1 MNPSPRKSATDSQG
15 EFLVEAGDLLERINA
30 KLLTLGALP
39 PGQAAP
45 PDVLNDIFR
54 AAHSLKGLA
63 GMFGF
68 PAVAGVSHK
77 LESLLDSL
85 RFGRLPIDRDLLDVL
100 FDGVE
105 LLASLLEKRERDP
118 HAGAAADELERRI
131 ARLREGERD
140 IDRAAIFARF
150 AVDPALTGVLSEYEQ
165 HRLAENLTASERGV
179 WLVAVGFDL
188 MTFDTGLLATLESLR
203 GVGEVIASVPDTEL
217 MGGDRIGF
225 KILVGARLRDDEAM
239 ASLGAE
245 GRSVT
250 RVRAPATAPAAE
262 PPAVA
267 APVAPRAPE
276 GDPPASETKADE
288 PRGGGER
295 EAIRVDLPRL
305 DTMLNLA
312 GELLLSRAEIGRLA
326 EDARTGQIS
335 ARLGEELWRASQLLE
350 RRLRTLEE
358 LILDIRMVA
367 LDRLFERLAR
377 SVRRI
382 ARDLG
387 KDVELATSGAD
398 TRLDKRVV
406 EGLADPLMHLIRN
419 AIDHG
424 LETGEQRVAAGK
436 GGTGRIRLDA
446 RQQGGHVLVSVED
459 DGRGVDW
466 DAVRATAVRRGWL
479 AADAQPGADELVELL
494 CRPGFSTRAV
504 ADEVSGRGVGLDV
517 VRNQIDALHGTIRF
531 DTERNVGTRVTL
543 TVPLTM
549 ARVRALIVTVADQ
562 SYALPLDAVERS
574 VELTPE
580 GEPPRSERE
589 HPAER
594 VTSRVDL
601 ARLLGVGGG
610 ARVTE
615 ARWLVILALGSE
627 RVGVVVDAVE
637 GQQDVLVRDAGPLVS
652 RMRGIAGAAD
662 VGQGR
667 TLLLLEPTVLLEEG
681 SRSPRPGS

>member
-1 MNPSPRKSATDSQG
+1 MSPSSRKSAADSQG
-15 EFLVEAGDLLERINA
+15 EFLVEAGDLLDRINA
-30 KLLTLGALP
+30 KLLSLAALET
-39 PGQAAP
+39 GQTAA

-68 PAVAGVSHK
+68 PVVASVSHE

-85 RFGRLPIDRDLLDVL
+85 RFGRLSLARDVLDVL

-105 LLASLLEKRERDP
+105 LLTSLLAQRESGS
-118 HAGAAADELERRI
+118 GASANVADLERRI
-131 ARLREGERD
+131 ATLRKAERD
-140 IDRAAIFARF
+140 IDRSAIFARH
-150 AVDPALTGVLSEYEQ
+150 AIDSELIGVLSEYEQ
-165 HRLAENLTASERGV
+165 HRLAENLTAVDRGV
-179 WLVAVGFDL
+179 WQVAVSFDL
-188 MTFDTGLLATLESLR
+188 MTFDTGLLETLESLR
-203 GVGEVIASVPDTEL
+203 RVGEVVASVPDTEA

-225 KILVGARLRDDEAM
+225 KILVGARLGEGEAETVL
-239 ASLGAE
+239 AGE
-245 GRSVT
+245 GRKIT
-250 RVRAPATAPAAE
+250 RLRTPAP
-262 PPAVA
+262 PPVAA
-267 APVAPRAPE
+267 APVAEATNSAAEDVRR
-276 GDPPASETKADE
+276 GSVSKAEESRGAGE
-288 PRGGGER
+288 P

-305 DTMLNLA
+305 DTMLHLA
-312 GELLLSRAEIGRLA
+312 GELLLSRSEVGRIA
-326 EDARTGQIS
+326 EDARTGTIS
-335 ARLGEELWRASQLLE
+335 RQLGDELWRASQLLE

-377 SVRRI
+377 TVRRV
-382 ARDLG
+382 ARDLS
-387 KDVELATSGAD
+387 KEVELVTAGAD

-424 LETGEQRVAAGK
+424 LETPQRRTAVGK
-436 GGTGRIRLDA
+436 KATGCVRLAA
-446 RQQGGHVLVSVED
+446 RQQGGHVLVTVED

-466 DAVRATAVRRGWL
+466 DAVRSTAVRRGWL
-479 AADAQPGADELVELL
+479 AADAQPTNDELVDLL
-494 CRPGFSTRAV
+494 CRPGFSTREV

-517 VRNQIDALHGTIRF
+517 VRSQIEALHGTIRL
-531 DTERNVGTRVTL
+531 DTDLNVGTRVTL

-549 ARVRALIVTVADQ
+549 ARVRALIVAVGEQ

-574 VELTPE
+574 VELTSE
-580 GEPPRSERE
+580 DGPPSAGGADAKD
-589 HPAER
+589 P

-601 ARLLGVGGG
+601 ARLLGVA
-610 ARVTE
+610 ARSRETDT
-615 ARWLVILALGSE
+615 RWLVILGLGSE

-652 RMRGIAGAAD
+652 RMRGIAGAAE

-681 SRSPRPGS
+681 MRAERPGS